1 MPTRTSVR
9 VAESASPG
17 WKTDRGR
24 VFARNGVPD
33 EVLRRNQQG
42 NAPPYEVW
50 RYSKNKGRYYI
61 FADRTGFGAMNLI
74 NTNDLQE
81 NGIPNWQKILGLDAV
96 QDIGRFLGFDL
107 IKIDPG
113 AAF

>member
-1 MPTRTSVR
+1 
-9 VAESASPG
+9 
-17 WKTDRGR
+17 
-24 VFARNGVPD
+24 
-33 EVLRRNQQG
+33 
-42 NAPPYEVW
+42 
-50 RYSKNKGRYYI
+50 
-61 FADRTGFGAMNLI
+61 MNLI